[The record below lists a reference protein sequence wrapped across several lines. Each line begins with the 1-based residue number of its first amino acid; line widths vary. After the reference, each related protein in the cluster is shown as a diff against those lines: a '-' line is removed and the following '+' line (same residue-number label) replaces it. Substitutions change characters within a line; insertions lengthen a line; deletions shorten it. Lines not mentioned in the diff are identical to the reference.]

1 MHVPVLLHEV
11 VSALACAPGKKII
24 DATLDGGGHA
34 RAIVEQYPDV
44 RVLGIELDPV
54 LMAQFKREHP
64 DVASRITLVSGSYA
78 NLAEIVLKNDF
89 SPDAVLFDLG
99 LSSWHYES
107 SGRGFSFL
115 KDEPLDMRY
124 DPEHGQLTAA
134 QIINTYSREQIS
146 QLLSE
151 YGEEQ
156 FADDIAEHIVATRS
170 ERPVLTTARLVGI
183 IEEAVPAWYRRKK
196 IHCATKTF
204 QALRIAVNDELGNVR
219 LGVQAAIDVLN
230 PGGRL
235 AVISFH
241 GLEDK
246 IVREIFKK
254 NTATGVVR
262 WTTRRTIRPSWDEI
276 KHNPRARSAKM
287 KVVEKL
293 SR

>member
-1 MHVPVLLHEV
+1 MHVPVLLHET
-11 VSALACAPGKKII
+11 VSALACAPGKKVI
-24 DATLDGGGHA
+24 DATLDGGGHT

-54 LMAQFKREHP
+54 LMAQFRRGHP
-64 DVASRITLVSGSYA
+64 DLASRITLVNDSYV
-78 NLAEIVLKNDF
+78 NLAEIVQKNDF
-89 SPDAVLFDLG
+89 TPDAVLFDLG

-107 SGRGFSFL
+107 SGRGFSFQ

-124 DPEHGQLTAA
+124 DPERGQLTAA
-134 QIINTYSREQIS
+134 QIVNTYSREQIGH
-146 QLLSE
+146 LLSE

-156 FADDIAEHIVATRS
+156 FADAIAERMVAVRG
-170 ERPVLTTARLVGI
+170 EEPILTTAQLVSVV
-183 IEEAVPAWYRRKK
+183 EEAVPAWYRRKK

-219 LGVQAAIDVLN
+219 IGVQAAIDVLN

-241 GLEDK
+241 GIEDK
-246 IVREIFKK
+246 IVRELFKK
-254 NTATGVVR
+254 NTAAGIIR
-262 WTTRRTIRPSWDEI
+262 WTTRRTIKPSWDEI
-276 KHNPRARSAKM
+276 KRNPRSRSAKM

-293 SR
+293 PQ